1 MTIGRLAVTNKR
13 VDRLVASALLAEKI
27 GSAQTVGYGQLR
39 HRRSP
44 TGARPPA
51 GGTSAWARPRRI
63 CQRNQPPHQG
73 SSVARETPNPD
84 SVGICGGPSTTCTSR
99 DGVTFIDPPG
109 TRGRNFHRYCC
120 GRRRGT
126 SGELVASKN
135 TQCQV
140 AQAPGCAVA
149 VQSETL
155 DKKPVVTSAY
165 GSSSAGFF
173 FLGQF
178 VDPVQ
183 LEVAELADEAQ
194 RWLKGEADGPDE
206 EAP

>member
-1 MTIGRLAVTNKR
+1 M
-13 VDRLVASALLAEKI
+13 
-27 GSAQTVGYGQLR
+27 
-39 HRRSP
+39 
-44 TGARPPA
+44 
-51 GGTSAWARPRRI
+51 
-63 CQRNQPPHQG
+63 
-73 SSVARETPNPD
+73 ARETPNPH
-84 SVGICGGPSTTCTSR
+84 SVGICGGPNTTCTSR
-99 DGVTFIDPPG
+99 DGVPFIEQPG
-109 TRGRNFHRYCC
+109 TLGRNFHRYCC
-120 GRRRGT
+120 GRRCGS
-126 SGELVASKN
+126 SGEGVASKN

-140 AQAPGCAVA
+140 ARARGCAVA

-178 VDPVQ
+178 VDLVQ

-194 RWLKGEADGPDE
+194 RWLEGEADGPDE